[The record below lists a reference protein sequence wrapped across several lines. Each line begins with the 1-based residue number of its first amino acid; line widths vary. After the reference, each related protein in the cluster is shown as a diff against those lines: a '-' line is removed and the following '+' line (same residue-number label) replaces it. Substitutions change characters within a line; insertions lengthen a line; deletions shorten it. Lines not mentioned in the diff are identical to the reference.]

1 MPNEGAM
8 YRLDR
13 RDRYEVDGSRGAG
26 RSEAAQ
32 HADIETDGGYDA
44 DRVRLYLSGRRDR
57 YEQDE
62 VGARPGAPEPRLR
75 GQPYLLAPLTG
86 KRIRTRAPS
95 SERNRSSA
103 R

>member
-1 MPNEGAM
+1 MLNEGAM

-26 RSEAAQ
+26 RSEAAK

-62 VGARPGAPEPRLR
+62 VGARPVAPEPARAAPSR
-75 GQPYLLAPLTG
+75 PALLA
-86 KRIRTRAPS
+86 RTVDGEEDPHT
-95 SERNRSSA
+95 SA
-103 R
+103 FVGA